1 VWNAQPRGGA
11 TGGGVSNVFALP
23 TWQSGAGVPKPTNP
37 AGGRGVPDVA
47 GDADPATGYM
57 IRVDGSNMVIGGTS
71 AVAPLYA
78 GLLALANQQNGR
90 SAGFI
95 NPTIYT
101 TKAKGAF
108 RDITAGNN
116 GNFPAATG
124 WDPCTGL
131 GSPIAPQFITAVK
144 PAKSV
149 AKPPKSRPSAA
160 SKKSAKRK
168 PSLLRRRSS

>member
-1 VWNAQPRGGA
+1 M
-11 TGGGVSNVFALP
+11 
-23 TWQSGAGVPKPTNP
+23 PKPTNT

-95 NPTIYT
+95 NPILYAA
-101 TKAKGAF
+101 KAKTAF
-108 RDITAGNN
+108 RDITQGNN
-116 GNFPAATG
+116 GNFSAGTG

-131 GSPIAPQFITAVK
+131 GSPIAPQFINAVK
-144 PAKSV
+144 PAKSSPGKGKGKGKSKSV
-149 AKPPKSRPSAA
+149 GRPPKSRPSAA
-160 SKKSAKRK
+160 RKKSLRASLVRK
-168 PSLLRRRSS
+168 RSS